1 MNIFVAARN
10 LACSIPLPPEEVAEY
25 KSFITK
31 FESGCTNSPRDENI
45 DNVYFLRMLTLLAQ
59 DKAKSLY
66 GNPENVEIDLDPIF
80 SETRWPSRI
89 AFTLEEKY
97 CIELGQSLRTWEDFF
112 YDICHEALHLLN
124 PVKDLKTTTICRL
137 EEGVAVKFAE
147 DCYAAFIYPWKQQ
160 KARNS
165 PVDNTQ
171 AGDYRRAHT
180 ITKKIPDSALN
191 SIRKK
196 FGAFYKSNDP
206 TEIHKLAGGYINED
220 EAIFLSQSF
229 LYPYPSL

>member
-1 MNIFVAARN
+1 MNIFVATRN
-10 LACSIPLPPEEVAEY
+10 LASSIPLDPEEAAEFQ
-25 KSFITK
+25 SIITK
-31 FESGCTNSPRDENI
+31 FESGCTNSPRDENN
-45 DNVYFLRMLTLLAQ
+45 DNSNFIRILTLLAQ

-66 GNPENVEIDLDPIF
+66 GNPENADIDLGPFF
-80 SETRWPSRI
+80 SQNRWPSRI
-89 AFTLEEKY
+89 AFTLEEKF

-147 DCYAAFIYPWKQQ
+147 DCYAAFIYPWKKK

-171 AGDYRRAHT
+171 AGDYRRAHA
-180 ITKKIPDSALN
+180 ITKKIPDSVLK
-191 SIRKK
+191 SIREK

-206 TEIHKLAGGYINED
+206 TEIHKLAGSYINED